1 MDLHH
6 LDDEHRPTYTTGQ
19 AADILG
25 VEQPFLRSLDN
36 AGVLSPERSRGGHRR
51 YSRHQLGQAGRLREL
66 FDEGHNLAAAHRILD
81 LERELARAYR
91 EIGELRGQLSRA
103 RNGRSSAGAAEH
115 PGEQTRDD
123 EPEHRRQTVVDEY
136 GEPRLVDREQAGEE
150 QRQRFGE

>member
-81 LERELARAYR
+81 LERELARARR
-91 EIGELRGQLSRA
+91 EISELRGQLL
-103 RNGRSSAGAAEH
+103 RSHEDRGSGEQEH
-115 PGEQTRDD
+115 PGE
-123 EPEHRRQTVVDEY
+123 PEHHRRRTVTDEH
-136 GEPRLVDREQAGEE
+136 GQLWLVDTERH
-150 QRQRFGE
+150 RRFGE